1 MSSVNH
7 PKAPTPEGSLPA
19 ASAGSVPAALEGHE
33 VPGQSHGGSD
43 REELIR
49 LDHLG
54 FAYPESSPVLKD
66 ISLSIYPGEKIV
78 LLAPN
83 GSGKSTLFYLIMAV
97 LHPDHGERFF
107 KGQPYSKKKA
117 FLRDL
122 RTTVSLVFQDPE
134 RQIFASTVEKEVSFG
149 AFQLG
154 YSEDL
159 VRERTDHAL
168 DLLNLTHLRHR
179 PIQYL
184 SFGEKKRLSIADVLV
199 MDSRL
204 IMLDEPTAWLDA
216 QNTDDL
222 MEILARLNKENRTLL
237 CSTHNVDF
245 AYSFADRVIILHDGV
260 ILFDGPTDQ
269 AFDQQDILRRAK
281 IKLPKYW
288 IFENFLSKT
297 SLLSPSIKEEE
308 TWRLR
313 DAEDLA
319 DLLEYRDRPWISLEG
334 KVLRRGYTTGST
346 FTAAAC
352 AAFRQA
358 LGLDS
363 ANIPAASLGD
373 IPAGASAE
381 SPAATPGETPA
392 AKPAA
397 SSAETIL
404 LPQEGTL
411 TIPVDP
417 HPPFDPAESP
427 EPGPLGPPAYTAR
440 AQKDGGDDVDVT
452 DQTWIYADLWPLT
465 PEEEAQLAQAAD
477 AKKKG
482 AQDLLPA
489 QAKTKG
495 SKAAEGEGQVD
506 KAGAILPASWFP
518 AGKYS
523 LLPDSSPVSI
533 YLFGGP
539 GVGHVTLPGLKVAP
553 GEAAINPGP
562 RMMVEENLE
571 AIWASASPTA
581 NTPRAWALVARIPG
595 GENLAKKTFNPR
607 LGIVGGI
614 SLIGTTG
621 VVEPLSEKAYKD
633 SLAVEIRQQLALDP
647 STIIL
652 ASGNASGA
660 LAKSLHPGLGSVEF
674 GNLLGYSLRL
684 ALDGGADHIIL
695 SGPLGKLIK
704 VSGGIF
710 QTHSHLA
717 DARQEMMMARALEVG
732 MSATDVLALRDCPTT
747 EAGLALIQKA
757 HLEEA
762 FLTRCTDLIAER
774 IHKEFWEY
782 LDGESSKGSPKER
795 PNESPK
801 ERLNERLN
809 ERSNEI
815 SKGSSKKTLEVVIS
829 DLSGHLL
836 RRATFAFPGGG
847 QIMAENRV
855 EN

>member
-1 MSSVNH
+1 MSSINQVQAT
-7 PKAPTPEGSLPA
+7 APEQSQIVDPA
-19 ASAGSVPAALEGHE
+19 RSQAVDSGRSEA
-33 VPGQSHGGSD
+33 Q
-43 REELIR
+43 EELIR
-49 LDHLG
+49 LDHIG

-66 ISLSIYPGEKIV
+66 VSLSIYPGEKIV

-97 LHPDHGERFF
+97 LHPDHGQRFF
-107 KGQPYSKKKA
+107 KGQAYSKKKA

-222 MEILARLNKENRTLL
+222 MEILTRLHKENRTLL

-245 AYSFADRVIILHDGV
+245 AYSFADRVLILHDGV
-260 ILFDGPTDQ
+260 LLFDGPTDQ
-269 AFDQQDILRRAK
+269 AFDQQDILRQAK

-297 SLLSPSIKEEE
+297 SLLSHATKEEGA
-308 TWRLR
+308 WRLR
-313 DAEDLA
+313 GAEDLA
-319 DLLEYRDRPWISLEG
+319 ELLEYRDRPWISLEG

-358 LGLDS
+358 LSLNPT
-363 ANIPAASLGD
+363 NIPAASLGD
-373 IPAGASAE
+373 
-381 SPAATPGETPA
+381 TPA
-392 AKPAA
+392 ASSAETSTTTPNASSAETSTPTPNA

-417 HPPFDPAESP
+417 HPLIDVAESP
-427 EPGPLGPPAYTAR
+427 EPGPLGLPAYSAR

-465 PEEEAQLAQAAD
+465 PEEETQLAQAAE
-477 AKKKG
+477 AKKRG
-482 AQDLLPA
+482 IDDLPTSS
-489 QAKTKG
+489 AKSQKA
-495 SKAAEGEGQVD
+495 KAAKDQGS
-506 KAGAILPASWFP
+506 APNSRAILPDAWFP

-523 LLPDSSPVSI
+523 FLVDHSDSTPARI

-539 GVGHVTLPGLKVAP
+539 GVGHVTLPGLKVPP

-562 RMMVEENLE
+562 RMMLEENLE
-571 AIWASASPTA
+571 AIWAAASPTA
-581 NTPRAWALVARIPG
+581 ATPRAWALVARIPG
-595 GENLAKKTFNPR
+595 GEDLAKKTFNPR

-633 SLAVEIRQQLALDP
+633 SLAVEINQQLAMDP

-684 ALDGGADHIIL
+684 ALDGGANHVIL

-732 MSATDVLALRDCPTT
+732 MPAQEVLALRDCPTT
-747 EAGLALIQKA
+747 EAGLALIEKA
-757 HLEEA
+757 HLGDA

-774 IHKEFWEY
+774 IHKEFREY
-782 LDGESSKGSPKER
+782 LDGESSKGSSKERPKERTKER
-795 PNESPK
+795 PNEHS
-801 ERLNERLN
+801 NERPN
-809 ERSNEI
+809 EM
-815 SKGSSKKTLEVVIS
+815 SKKSPKKTLEVVIS

-836 RRATFAFPGGG
+836 RRATFAFPGGE
-847 QIMAENRV
+847 QIMAENRAQG
-855 EN
+855 

>member
-1 MSSVNH
+1 MSSINQAQAAD
-7 PKAPTPEGSLPA
+7 PERSQIAAPERSEA
-19 ASAGSVPAALEGHE
+19 VD
-33 VPGQSHGGSD
+33 PGRSEAQ
-43 REELIR
+43 EELIR
-49 LDHLG
+49 LDHIG

-83 GSGKSTLFYLIMAV
+83 GSGKSTLFYLIMDV
-97 LHPDHGERFF
+97 LHPDHGQRFF
-107 KGQPYSKKKA
+107 KGQAYSKKKA

-216 QNTDDL
+216 KNTDDL
-222 MEILARLNKENRTLL
+222 MEILTRLHKENRTLL

-245 AYSFADRVIILHDGV
+245 AYSFADRVLILHDGV
-260 ILFDGPTDQ
+260 LLFDGPTDQ
-269 AFDQQDILRRAK
+269 AFDQQDILRQAK

-297 SLLSPSIKEEE
+297 SLLSPPTKEEG

-319 DLLEYRDRPWISLEG
+319 ELLEYRDRPWISLEG

-352 AAFRQA
+352 SAFRQA
-358 LGLDS
+358 LNLNPT
-363 ANIPAASLGD
+363 NIPAAVLGD
-373 IPAGASAE
+373 IPAASSAGT
-381 SPAATPGETPA
+381 STTTPN
-392 AKPAA
+392 A

-417 HPPFDPAESP
+417 HPLIDVDESP
-427 EPGPLGPPAYTAR
+427 EPGPLGPPAYSAR

-452 DQTWIYADLWPLT
+452 DRTWIYADLWPLT
-465 PEEEAQLAQAAD
+465 PEEETQLVQAAE
-477 AKKKG
+477 AKKRG
-482 AQDLLPA
+482 AEDLPA
-489 QAKTKG
+489 PSAKNQKAKAPKDQGLVTK
-495 SKAAEGEGQVD
+495 S
-506 KAGAILPASWFP
+506 GAILPDSWFP
-518 AGKYS
+518 AGKYTFLTDPAS
-523 LLPDSSPVSI
+523 VRV

-539 GVGHVTLPGLKVAP
+539 GVGHVTLPGLKVPP

-571 AIWASASPTA
+571 AIWAAASPTTA
-581 NTPRAWALVARIPG
+581 TPRAWALVARIPG
-595 GENLAKKTFNPR
+595 GEDLAKKTFNPR

-684 ALDGGADHIIL
+684 ALDGGANHVIL

-732 MSATDVLALRDCPTT
+732 MSAQEVLALRDCPTT
-747 EAGLALIQKA
+747 EAGLALIEKA
-757 HLEEA
+757 HLGDA

-774 IHKEFWEY
+774 IHKEFREY
-782 LDGESSKGSPKER
+782 LDGESSK
-795 PNESPK
+795 ESP
-801 ERLNERLN
+801 
-809 ERSNEI
+809 
-815 SKGSSKKTLEVVIS
+815 KKTLEVVIS

-836 RRATFAFPGGG
+836 RRATFSFPGGE
-847 QIMAENRV
+847 QIR
-855 EN
+855 

>member
-1 MSSVNH
+1 MSSINQAQAADPERSQIADPDRSQAV
-7 PKAPTPEGSLPA
+7 APGRSEA
-19 ASAGSVPAALEGHE
+19 
-33 VPGQSHGGSD
+33 Q
-43 REELIR
+43 EELIR
-49 LDHLG
+49 LDHIG

-97 LHPDHGERFF
+97 LHPDHGQRFF
-107 KGQPYSKKKA
+107 KGQAYSKKKA

-222 MEILARLNKENRTLL
+222 MEILTRLHKENRTLL

-245 AYSFADRVIILHDGV
+245 AYSFADRVLILHDGV
-260 ILFDGPTDQ
+260 LLFDGPTDQ
-269 AFDQQDILRRAK
+269 AFDQQDILRQAK

-297 SLLSPSIKEEE
+297 SLLTPPTKEEGA
-308 TWRLR
+308 WRLR

-319 DLLEYRDRPWISLEG
+319 ELLEYRDRPWISLEG

-358 LGLDS
+358 LSLNPT
-363 ANIPAASLGD
+363 NIPAASLGD
-373 IPAGASAE
+373 TPVASSAE
-381 SPAATPGETPA
+381 TSTSTPN
-392 AKPAA
+392 A

-417 HPPFDPAESP
+417 HPLIDVAESP
-427 EPGPLGPPAYTAR
+427 EPGPLGLPAYSAR

-465 PEEEAQLAQAAD
+465 PEEETQLAQAAE
-477 AKKKG
+477 AKKRG
-482 AQDLLPA
+482 VEDLPA
-489 QAKTKG
+489 PSAKSQKA
-495 SKAAEGEGQVD
+495 KAAKDQRS
-506 KAGAILPASWFP
+506 APNSRPILPDAWFP

-523 LLPDSSPVSI
+523 FLADPTPVRV

-539 GVGHVTLPGLKVAP
+539 GVGHVTLPGLKVPP

-571 AIWASASPTA
+571 AIWAAASPTTA
-581 NTPRAWALVARIPG
+581 TPRAWALVARIPG
-595 GENLAKKTFNPR
+595 GEDLAKKTFNPR

-633 SLAVEIRQQLALDP
+633 SLAVEIRQQLAMDP

-684 ALDGGADHIIL
+684 ALDGGANHVIL

-732 MSATDVLALRDCPTT
+732 MPAQEVLALRDCPTT
-747 EAGLALIQKA
+747 EAGLALIEKA
-757 HLEEA
+757 HLGDA

-774 IHKEFWEY
+774 IHKEFREY
-782 LDGESSKGSPKER
+782 LDGESS
-795 PNESPK
+795 NESP
-801 ERLNERLN
+801 
-809 ERSNEI
+809 
-815 SKGSSKKTLEVVIS
+815 KKTLEVVIS

-836 RRATFAFPGGG
+836 RRATFAFPEGE
-847 QIMAENRV
+847 QIMADNRA
-855 EN
+855 

>member
-1 MSSVNH
+1 MSSINQVQAT
-7 PKAPTPEGSLPA
+7 APERSQTVDSEQSQIADPA
-19 ASAGSVPAALEGHE
+19 RSQAVG
-33 VPGQSHGGSD
+33 PGRSEAQ
-43 REELIR
+43 EELIR
-49 LDHLG
+49 LDHIG

-97 LHPDHGERFF
+97 LHPDHGQRFF
-107 KGQPYSKKKA
+107 KGQAYSKKKA

-154 YSEDL
+154 YSEDF

-222 MEILARLNKENRTLL
+222 MEILTRLHKENRTLL

-245 AYSFADRVIILHDGV
+245 AYSFADRVLILHDGV
-260 ILFDGPTDQ
+260 LLFDGPTDQ
-269 AFDQQDILRRAK
+269 AFDQQDILRQAK

-297 SLLSPSIKEEE
+297 SLLSPATKEEGA
-308 TWRLR
+308 WRLR
-313 DAEDLA
+313 GAEDLA
-319 DLLEYRDRPWISLEG
+319 ELLEYRDRPWISLEG

-358 LGLDS
+358 LSLNPT
-363 ANIPAASLGD
+363 NIPAASLGD
-373 IPAGASAE
+373 
-381 SPAATPGETPA
+381 TPA
-392 AKPAA
+392 ASSAETSTPTPNA

-417 HPPFDPAESP
+417 HPLINVAESP
-427 EPGPLGPPAYTAR
+427 EPGPLGLPVYSAR

-465 PEEEAQLAQAAD
+465 PEEETQLAQAAE
-477 AKKKG
+477 AKKRG
-482 AQDLLPA
+482 VEDLPTSS
-489 QAKTKG
+489 AKSQKA
-495 SKAAEGEGQVD
+495 KAAKDQGS
-506 KAGAILPASWFP
+506 APNSRAILPDAWFP

-523 LLPDSSPVSI
+523 FLVDSSPVCI

-539 GVGHVTLPGLKVAP
+539 GVGHVTLPGLKVPP

-562 RMMVEENLE
+562 RMMLEENLE
-571 AIWASASPTA
+571 AIWAAASPTA
-581 NTPRAWALVARIPG
+581 ATPRAWALVARIPG
-595 GENLAKKTFNPR
+595 GEDLAKKTFNPR

-633 SLAVEIRQQLALDP
+633 SLAVEIDQQLAMDP

-684 ALDGGADHIIL
+684 ALDGGANHVIL

-732 MSATDVLALRDCPTT
+732 MPAQEVLALRDCPTT
-747 EAGLALIQKA
+747 EAGLALIEKA
-757 HLEEA
+757 HLGDA

-774 IHKEFWEY
+774 VHKEFREY
-782 LDGESSKGSPKER
+782 LDGKSSK
-795 PNESPK
+795 ESP
-801 ERLNERLN
+801 
-809 ERSNEI
+809 
-815 SKGSSKKTLEVVIS
+815 KKTLEVVIS

-836 RRATFAFPGGG
+836 RRATFAFPGGE
-847 QIMAENRV
+847 QIMAENRAQD
-855 EN
+855 